1 MNGAVLEEH
10 TGQFINYKISQNIGL
25 KDDGKSIES
34 IEINFSYAFLSSN
47 IILYTQNN
55 VTIKD
60 LEKKNH
66 SPA

>member
-10 TGQFINYKISQNIGL
+10 TGQFIIYKISQNIGL
-25 KDDGKSIES
+25 KDDGKS